1 MTKQLDFYFSDSN
14 YPKDKF
20 ILELANAD
28 GGWVPVDV
36 FLKFNKIKKFTGD
49 VNVVEKCFR
58 KCKLVEVSEDGKKV
72 KRLGNLL
79 VDPQVL
85 ELRTVHAYGFTSKKF
100 VNKVE
105 VEKAFTVYGKVNSV
119 WYIKKDRIKKK
130 RSVYIEFDSEDSAK
144 KALEAGTF
152 NYKHEGKE
160 YPITI
165 ISKKDYMIQVEEQEK
180 KNEKNNNKN
189 KRKRDEN
196 DQPRPLTPGLLLQ
209 ILNDPKELLLPQE
222 TYKQAIVFLKQTLSE
237 YGKIGYVDMKD
248 GVCVIRFHEAQS
260 VQNALKGLV
269 EEKKKIRD
277 IEINA
282 MIMEG
287 EEEKKYWDENIL
299 NRPVNNNFSN
309 KKKKRRYN

>member
-180 KNEKNNNKN
+180 KNEKHKNK
-189 KRKRDEN
+189 KRKRDESETHSKT
-196 DQPRPLTPGLLLQ
+196 LTPGLLLK

-222 TYKQAIVFLKQTLSE
+222 TYKHGIIFLKQTLSE
-237 YGKIGYVDMKD
+237 YGKVGYVEMND
-248 GVCVIRFHEAQS
+248 GICIIRFHEAPS
-260 VQNALKGLV
+260 AQNALKAFV
-269 EEKKKIRD
+269 EEKKKIREK
-277 IEINA
+277 EINA
-282 MIMEG
+282 VIMEG
-287 EEEKKYWDENIL
+287 EEEKKYWDDNIL
-299 NRPVNNNFSN
+299 NRPVNNYQQ
-309 KKKKRRYN
+309 KKKQRRYN